1 MADNHQLEQE
11 IPKEAQNERDG
22 RAEEGGPSTGSSSLF
37 KKRNKK
43 ISQNQIIR
51 KRTIDSEPVTT
62 TTTTN
67 QDDPSLSQIKKSKLV
82 HEQSNQE
89 QQQPVVKFNRRKNQR
104 NFNPLCQATLG
115 SSKRSKADQS
125 GSSSDEEEEDG
136 EEDDDSK
143 PRAVGV
149 AYQAQGSARQQAEEA
164 YQKAIL
170 EKRELDQHARQGL
183 EPDQAEPEPGPD
195 PKIYLGTSKSK
206 YQLPKGSQK
215 YGPIKGGPNN
225 IKTITVVDY
234 QPDVCKDYK
243 ETGYCGF
250 GDTCKFLHDRGD
262 YMHGWQLD
270 DAFNSSRNKKT
281 DGAESEEEEEEV
293 PFACLICRQPFTD
306 PIVTKC
312 HHYFC
317 SGCAIKR
324 FAKTPKCFACGT
336 PTGGIFNKASRIIE
350 KMKAKQERIK
360 RQKEERRLEEEGL
373 AGIEGLETLPS
384 ADQALDEEEEGS
396 ERSFYEDE

>member
-1 MADNHQLEQE
+1 MADNHHQVHPETNNETPNAPDRGLE
-11 IPKEAQNERDG
+11 K
-22 RAEEGGPSTGSSSLF
+22 GGTSTSSQLF
-37 KKRNKK
+37 KKRKKK
-43 ISQNQIIR
+43 IPQNQIR

-62 TTTTN
+62 TT
-67 QDDPSLSQIKKSKLV
+67 QDDSEKDNEPSVVNKNKKSKL
-82 HEQSNQE
+82 E
-89 QQQPVVKFNRRKNQR
+89 
-104 NFNPLCQATLG
+104 A
-115 SSKRSKADQS
+115 
-125 GSSSDEEEEDG
+125 ED
-136 EEDDDSK
+136 DDDSK
-143 PRAVGV
+143 PQAVGV
-149 AYQAQGSARQQAEEA
+149 AYQALGSARQQAEES

-170 EKRELDQHARQGL
+170 EKRELGQQAREGL
-183 EPDQAEPEPGPD
+183 SQDQAELEAD
-195 PKIYLGTSKSK
+195 TESKVYLGTSKSK

-270 DAFNSSRNKKT
+270 DAFNSRNKKT
-281 DGAESEEEEEEV
+281 DGIESEEEEEV
-293 PFACLICRQPFTD
+293 PFACLICRQPFND

-312 HHYFC
+312 QHYFC

-336 PTGGIFNKASRIIE
+336 PTSGIFNKASRIIE
-350 KMKAKQERIK
+350 KMNAKQERIK

-373 AGIEGLETLPS
+373 AGIEGLETRPS
-384 ADQALDEEEEGS
+384 ANQALDDEEQGS

>member
-1 MADNHQLEQE
+1 MADNHHQVHPETNNETPNAPDRGLE
-11 IPKEAQNERDG
+11 K
-22 RAEEGGPSTGSSSLF
+22 GGTSTSSQLF
-37 KKRNKK
+37 KKRKKK
-43 ISQNQIIR
+43 IPQNQIR

-62 TTTTN
+62 TT
-67 QDDPSLSQIKKSKLV
+67 QDDSEKDNEPSVVNKNKKSKL
-82 HEQSNQE
+82 E
-89 QQQPVVKFNRRKNQR
+89 
-104 NFNPLCQATLG
+104 A
-115 SSKRSKADQS
+115 
-125 GSSSDEEEEDG
+125 ED
-136 EEDDDSK
+136 DDDSK
-143 PRAVGV
+143 PQAVGV
-149 AYQAQGSARQQAEEA
+149 AYQALGSARQQAEES

-170 EKRELDQHARQGL
+170 EKRELGQQAREGL
-183 EPDQAEPEPGPD
+183 SQDQAELEAD
-195 PKIYLGTSKSK
+195 TESKVYLGTSKSK

-250 GDTCKFLHDRGD
+250 GDTCKVFSC
-262 YMHGWQLD
+262 MIEP
-270 DAFNSSRNKKT
+270 FN
-281 DGAESEEEEEEV
+281 
-293 PFACLICRQPFTD
+293 D

-312 HHYFC
+312 QHYFC

-336 PTGGIFNKASRIIE
+336 PTSGIFNKASRIIE
-350 KMKAKQERIK
+350 KMNAKQERIK

-373 AGIEGLETLPS
+373 AGIEGLETRPS
-384 ADQALDEEEEGS
+384 ANQALDDEEQGS